1 MTTGKKKKLLDRL
14 FSIAIRRVYADI
26 NGNVSCYTCG
36 AKKHWKQ
43 IQNGHYISRNY
54 LATRFD
60 VRNCKPQCA
69 GCNIWGRG
77 RLVEFGTKLELE
89 NPGITTQL
97 RIDAQK
103 IIRYYPYDEE
113 LAQTKEFLSSH
124 GWI

>member
-1 MTTGKKKKLLDRL
+1 MTPGKKKKLLDRL
-14 FSIAIRRVYADI
+14 FSIAIRRSYADLD
-26 NGNVSCYTCG
+26 GNVKCYTCG
-36 AKKHWKQ
+36 AQKHWKQ

-60 VRNCKPQCA
+60 PRNCRPQCA

-77 RLVEFGTKLELE
+77 RLVEFGAKLDTEH
-89 NPGITTQL
+89 PGITTQL

-113 LAQTKEFLSSH
+113 LAEVKDYLSRMA
-124 GWI
+124 WI